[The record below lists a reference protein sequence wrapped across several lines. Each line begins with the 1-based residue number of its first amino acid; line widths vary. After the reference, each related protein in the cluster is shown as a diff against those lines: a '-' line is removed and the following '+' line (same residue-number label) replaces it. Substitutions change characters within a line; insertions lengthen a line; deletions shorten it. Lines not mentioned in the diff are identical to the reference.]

1 MCVSGYMCVCEFV
14 CVCTCVCICV
24 CVCVCVS
31 VSVCVYMSVC
41 VISDLRRRHLKGNEE
56 AVLNSCVDLPLKQ
69 AVTIVVF
76 K

>member
-1 MCVSGYMCVCEFV
+1 MC
-14 CVCTCVCICV
+14 
-24 CVCVCVS
+24 
-31 VSVCVYMSVC
+31 MSVC

>member
-1 MCVSGYMCVCEFV
+1 M
-14 CVCTCVCICV
+14 
-24 CVCVCVS
+24 
-31 VSVCVYMSVC
+31 
-41 VISDLRRRHLKGNEE
+41 ISDLRRRHLKGNEE